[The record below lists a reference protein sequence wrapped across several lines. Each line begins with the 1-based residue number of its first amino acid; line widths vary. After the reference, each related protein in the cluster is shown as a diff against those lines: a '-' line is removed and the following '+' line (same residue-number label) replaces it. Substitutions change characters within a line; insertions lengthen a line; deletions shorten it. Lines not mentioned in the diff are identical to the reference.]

1 MQKPSTNDFEPLP
14 VSKTRRKQEM
24 HALQDMGEQLIQ
36 LDLKRLA
43 ELDLPETLAD
53 AILEAK
59 RIRKHGALRRQRQL
73 IGKLMR
79 DVDPA
84 PIQEKLDAWN
94 GLSSQHTAWL
104 HLLERWRERL
114 LTDELALGELGQKY
128 PTADLQQLR
137 LLTRNAEKERLANKP
152 PKSFR
157 MLFQE
162 LQKIIPEGSREPAR
176 NNERDA

>member
-1 MQKPSTNDFEPLP
+1 
-14 VSKTRRKQEM
+14 
-24 HALQDMGEQLIQ
+24 
-36 LDLKRLA
+36 
-43 ELDLPETLAD
+43 
-53 AILEAK
+53 
-59 RIRKHGALRRQRQL
+59 
-73 IGKLMR
+73 MR

-114 LTDELALGELGQKY
+114 LADELALGELGQKY

>member
-36 LDLKRLA
+36 LDIKRLA

-114 LTDELALGELGQKY
+114 LADELALGELGQKY

-162 LQKIIPEGSREPAR
+162 LQKIIPEGSREPAG

>member
-1 MQKPSTNDFEPLP
+1 
-14 VSKTRRKQEM
+14 M

-36 LDLKRLA
+36 LDIKRLA

-114 LTDELALGELGQKY
+114 LADELALGELGQKY

-162 LQKIIPEGSREPAR
+162 LQKIIPEGSREPAG

>member
-1 MQKPSTNDFEPLP
+1 MQKTPTNDSGPLP

-36 LDLKRLA
+36 LDPKRLA

-59 RIRKHGALRRQRQL
+59 RIRKHGALRRQMQF

-79 DVDPA
+79 DVDAA

-114 LTDELALGELGQKY
+114 LADELALGELGQRY
-128 PTADLQQLR
+128 PSADLQQLR

-157 MLFQE
+157 MLFHE
-162 LQKIIPEGSREPAR
+162 LQKIIPEGSEWTD
-176 NNERDA
+176 NE

>member
-36 LDLKRLA
+36 LDIKRLA

-114 LTDELALGELGQKY
+114 LADELALGELGQKY

-157 MLFQE
+157 TLFQE
-162 LQKIIPEGSREPAR
+162 LQKIIPEGSREPAG